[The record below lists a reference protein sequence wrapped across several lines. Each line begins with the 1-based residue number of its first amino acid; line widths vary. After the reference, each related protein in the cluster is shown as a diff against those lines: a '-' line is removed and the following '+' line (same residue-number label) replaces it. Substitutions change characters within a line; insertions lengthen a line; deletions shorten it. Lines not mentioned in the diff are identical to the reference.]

1 MQEFLKQMS
10 NINVRKRY
18 RIKEKK
24 EGTMLSQPPQKRISK
39 RALPVWRITGAMIT
53 LFLLILLVGL
63 IVLSTIFNWP
73 LWISVTA
80 IILFLIFAFIDIYL
94 FPNLR
99 WKHWRYEVRE
109 QEIEI
114 QSGIFVIKRTLVPM
128 VRVQHVDTEQG
139 PLLRKY
145 QLATV
150 TISTAATVHGIPALD
165 VEEAEEMRHA
175 ISRLAR
181 VAEEDV

>member
-1 MQEFLKQMS
+1 M
-10 NINVRKRY
+10 
-18 RIKEKK
+18 
-24 EGTMLSQPPQKRISK
+24 
-39 RALPVWRITGAMIT
+39 T
-53 LFLLILLVGL
+53 LIIL
-63 IVLSTIFNWP
+63 FDWP
-73 LWISVTA
+73 IWISIVA
-80 IILFLIFAFIDIYL
+80 IILFLLTAYIAIL
-94 FPNLR
+94 LVPHLR

-114 QSGIFVIKRTLVPM
+114 QRGIFVIKSTLVPM

-145 QLATV
+145 NLATV
-150 TISTAATVHGIPALD
+150 TVSTAATVHVIPALD

>member
-1 MQEFLKQMS
+1 MIPQQ
-10 NINVRKRY
+10 
-18 RIKEKK
+18 
-24 EGTMLSQPPQKRISK
+24 PQKRISE
-39 RALPVWRITGAMIT
+39 RALSVWRITGAIIT
-53 LFLLILLVGL
+53 AFSLFILVSLITV
-63 IVLSTIFNWP
+63 STIFAWP
-73 LWISVTA
+73 LWIPITA
-80 IILFLIFAFIDIYL
+80 IILFLISAFINIYL

-114 QSGIFVIKRTLVPM
+114 QSGIFIIKRTLVPM

-145 QLATV
+145 HLATV
-150 TISTAATVHGIPALD
+150 TISTAATIHGIPALD

-175 ISRLAR
+175 IIRLAR
-181 VAEEDV
+181 VEEDV

>member
-1 MQEFLKQMS
+1 
-10 NINVRKRY
+10 
-18 RIKEKK
+18 
-24 EGTMLSQPPQKRISK
+24 MLSQPHKRISE
-39 RALPVWRITGAMIT
+39 RALTVWRITGFIIT
-53 LFLLILLVGL
+53 FFLLFFLGGVMTI
-63 IVLSTIFNWP
+63 IVLFDWP
-73 LWISVTA
+73 AWIGIVA
-80 IILFLIFAFIDIYL
+80 IIFFLLTASIVIFL
-94 FPNLR
+94 VPHLR

-114 QSGIFVIKRTLVPM
+114 QRGIFVIKSTLVPM

-145 QLATV
+145 NLATV

-181 VAEEDV
+181 VADEDV

>member
-1 MQEFLKQMS
+1 
-10 NINVRKRY
+10 
-18 RIKEKK
+18 
-24 EGTMLSQPPQKRISK
+24 MLSQPHKRISE
-39 RALPVWRITGAMIT
+39 RALTVWRITGVIIT
-53 LFLLILLVGL
+53 LFLLLILGGVITL
-63 IVLSTIFNWP
+63 IVIFDWP
-73 LWISVTA
+73 IWISVVA
-80 IILFLIFAFIDIYL
+80 IILFLLTAYIDIFL
-94 FPNLR
+94 VPNLR

-114 QSGIFVIKRTLVPM
+114 QRGIFVIKSTLVPM

-145 QLATV
+145 NLATV